1 MEATLYQQINMLVW
15 NIHRTG
21 LEDVIMSSL
30 AGGYK
35 VSGEPVASIFTF
47 IMPSSL
53 ARAK

>member
-1 MEATLYQQINMLVW
+1 MFVW
-15 NIHRTG
+15 NIHRRD

-35 VSGEPVASIFTF
+35 VSWEPAASIFTF